1 MLKSKEKQQQN
12 SHTERRRAT
21 LMIWAIVFVGVILC
35 INMVSALTF
44 TGLKK
49 GEYYNTNDDYSN
61 YFSQR
66 ATDGKYSCQV
76 FTIGDVGSSSDF
88 NVSGVSIKIAGD
100 IDWGAPE
107 KVGVFIVNLTGADNP
122 NILNSNGIIMQNI
135 TETIPVNATQI
146 WQNFSFENPKV
157 LDVTKQYALCLNT
170 TRADTNQPLWRI
182 DLDGTYGGGDFFVYD
197 ENSHGT
203 WNVSSKA
210 WPGQTA
216 DAMFEI
222 WGKRGAV
229 SISLNFPTNN
239 SVITDIGSNFTTTGM
254 FILAPTFNWTNVTY
268 YIWTN
273 TGLFN
278 KTFIDIPNNRSFTN
292 TTYIDDFILGNYH
305 WNANGCYGNST
316 ESHCVWATNN
326 YTFTVGASI
335 SNLTYNSTAYE
346 TSKQYFSGIL
356 ELLPGTDLYDVKV
369 IYNGTEHDGSL
380 KLLGG
385 DKYLA
390 YSSFDIN
397 SVSSVTNYSFYF
409 RLIYSLGA
417 GAFLYQNSTEFYQNV
432 YPINFSQ
439 CSAGNITL
447 NFSAYNEEDLT
458 SINNFS
464 FYATFEY
471 WLGSGDVRKNFSI
484 SNSSV
489 PNNLLFC
496 MNPNLTYYSDAKIQ
510 YEKTGYVK
518 RSYYL
523 INSSLTN
530 TTNNIGLYLLNKSV
544 STSFI
549 INIIDDV
556 QFAVENAY
564 IYIQRYYPGTG
575 LFHTIEMAKTDNSG
589 NTIGHFEAETED
601 YKVIIFK
608 DGVILY
614 ESEMAKVFCGETPCT
629 LNFQTEPAAAITWKN
644 IGDLANLIWSLVYN
658 EATKIWTYTYVDT
671 SGTTNYGRLLV
682 YTDDGNS
689 RIVICNNTD
698 TSSAATLTCN
708 VTDYKG
714 AIYAEAY
721 ISRSPE
727 ILVWLESIIEST
739 AKAIFGMEG
748 LFWATI
754 ILLIIGLIGTWNPS
768 IGIVMMIAG
777 IILISYLQIASFGIT
792 TIIGITFIG
801 LLLLWEIK
809 K

>member
-21 LMIWAIVFVGVILC
+21 LMIWAIVFVGVVLC
-35 INMVSALTF
+35 FSSLSSAT
-44 TGLKK
+44 
-49 GEYYNTNDDYSN
+49 
-61 YFSQR
+61 
-66 ATDGKYSCQV
+66 
-76 FTIGDVGSSSDF
+76 
-88 NVSGVSIKIAGD
+88 
-100 IDWGAPE
+100 
-107 KVGVFIVNLTGADNP
+107 
-122 NILNSNGIIMQNI
+122 ILNSNAHGITLGSTSAETAREGMVINATADSASWKVVKHPLTTATKCYLAEVFNETTMTPITNVTFIGDNATFTYNFINGSQYIVYVYSDGAGYTRNYNNSVTLPIINETIIWETRAGPTSETAYTTGQTIYDIIDIIM
-135 TETIPVNATQI
+135 EVP
-146 WQNFSFENPKV
+146 
-157 LDVTKQYALCLNT
+157 
-170 TRADTNQPLWRI
+170 
-182 DLDGTYGGGDFFVYD
+182 
-197 ENSHGT
+197 
-203 WNVSSKA
+203 
-210 WPGQTA
+210 
-216 DAMFEI
+216 FEI
-222 WGKRGAV
+222 NL
-229 SISLNFPTNN
+229 ISPLDN
-239 SVITDIGSNFTTTGM
+239 SVITDIGSNFTIEGNDSTTS
-254 FILAPTFNWTNVTY
+254 LFNWTNATY
-268 YIWTN
+268 YIWN
-273 TGLFN
+273 TTGIFN
-278 KTFIDIPNNRSFTN
+278 ETYIDFADNESFIN
-292 TTYIDDFILGNYH
+292 TTYIDDFVLGNYH

-316 ESHCVWATNN
+316 DYNCTWAADN
-326 YTFTVGASI
+326 YTFVVGASI